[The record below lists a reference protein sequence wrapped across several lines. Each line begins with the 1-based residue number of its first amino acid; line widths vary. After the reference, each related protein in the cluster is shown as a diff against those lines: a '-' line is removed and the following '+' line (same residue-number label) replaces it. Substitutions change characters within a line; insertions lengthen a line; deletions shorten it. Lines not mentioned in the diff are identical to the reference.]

1 MNSHIIAELFD
12 KAVKISG
19 APGVQLSII
28 EGSEQ
33 LDFVSGFANAELG
46 IPMTQD
52 TVIQIGSV
60 TKVFNAMMVMSLVE
74 AGQLDLDVPVKRYIP
89 EFELSDPK
97 VTPAITLRRLLSM
110 SAGLDNGDY
119 GDYGEGEDAIAR
131 RVMGLRTL
139 PQHFTPGAHFGYSN
153 AGSDVAGHVAERVT
167 GRIWDDLLKERVLAP
182 AGLTNAVSLDR
193 DRLFQRVSVGHR
205 LDTESGEIR
214 VVRPWC
220 LQSRGQAPGGCS
232 FATSAHDLARF
243 GKLFIDKGVAD
254 SGARVLSESA
264 IKTMMMPHIDVSV
277 HYLATSWCLGP
288 FMHEWDRV
296 AAWGHHGSAT
306 SGASFLY
313 WVPKK
318 NGVIACTHNTN
329 TPSVSARLL
338 KVMTQDVMNAA
349 FGVANPVM
357 KAPTSSI
364 KIDPNRYTGTYE
376 GLAGQCLVEMADDA
390 LVMTTRIEFTVGT
403 KIVDTVSLIPL
414 GGDRFLMDKG
424 AKTDPL
430 VMPQDTAFFGDD
442 GHGRASNMTL
452 DVFPASRKS

>member
-1 MNSHIIAELFD
+1 MTMNNQIQELFD
-12 KAVKISG
+12 KAVKTSG
-19 APGVQLSII
+19 AAGVQLSII
-28 EGSEQ
+28 EGREQ
-33 LDFVSGFANAELG
+33 VDFVSGFANAELD

-74 AGQLDLDVPVKRYIP
+74 AGQLELDVPVKRYIP

-97 VTPAITLRRLLSM
+97 ATPAITLRHLLSM

-131 RVMGLRTL
+131 RVMGLGTL
-139 PQHFTPGAHFGYSN
+139 PQHFTPGAYFGYSN
-153 AGSDVAGHVAERVT
+153 AGSDVAGYVAERVT

-193 DRLFQRVSVGHR
+193 DRLFHRVSVGHR
-205 LDTESGEIR
+205 LDTESGEIQ
-214 VVRPWC
+214 VIRPWC

-243 GKLFIDKGVAD
+243 GRLFIDKGLTD
-254 SGARVLSESA
+254 SGIPVLSESA
-264 IKTMMMPHIDVSV
+264 IKTMMTPHMDVPV
-277 HYLATSWCLGP
+277 HYWATSWCLGP
-288 FMHEWDRV
+288 CMHEWDRV
-296 AAWGHHGSAT
+296 AVWGHHGGAT
-306 SGASFLY
+306 SGGSFLY
-313 WVPKK
+313 WVPEK
-318 NGVIACTHNTN
+318 NGVIACTYN
-329 TPSVSARLL
+329 TPSVYARLV

-364 KIDPNRYTGTYE
+364 KIDPKRYTGTYE
-376 GLAGQCLVEMADDA
+376 CLAAQCLVEMADDD
-390 LVMTTRIEFTVGT
+390 LVMTKRYQLLGGT
-403 KIVDTVSLIPL
+403 EIVDTVSLIPL

-424 AKTDPL
+424 AETDPL
-430 VMPQDTAFFGDD
+430 VLPEDIAFFGDD
-442 GHGRASNMTL
+442 GHGRASNMTHA
-452 DVFPASRKS
+452 VFPASRKS